1 MPRQSSEEDLKLKE
15 EAFPLQRPPVESDRK
30 QAPEVVGEVDAHER
44 TLHFEELKSW
54 RVLKDYVTFACFFVF
69 QQLFPRAPN
78 PDLSL
83 TYRSQHTQ
91 TEA

>member
-15 EAFPLQRPPVESDRK
+15 EAFPLQRPPVESDKK

-54 RVLKDYVTFACFFVF
+54 RVLKDYVDLHVFLFFSSF
-69 QQLFPRAPN
+69 SPGNQ
-78 PDLSL
+78 
-83 TYRSQHTQ
+83 TQ
-91 TEA
+91 TSL

>member
-1 MPRQSSEEDLKLKE
+1 LKLKE
-15 EAFPLQRPPVESDRK
+15 EAFPLQRPPVECDKK

-54 RVLKDYVTFACFFVF
+54 RVLKDYVDLHAF
-69 QQLFPRAPN
+69 LFPRAPD